1 MNIYWIFLC
10 VVIFWLVILI
20 EMVMNIVIKTFFYV
34 MIELLV
40 TCILLIGNQSV

>member
-1 MNIYWIFLC
+1 MNINWIFLY

-34 MIELLV
+34 MIERLV
-40 TCILLIGNQSV
+40 TSILLIGNQSV